1 MQINIESGT
10 LDLDDEIDQLRSSVG
25 RLKQVGG
32 AGEAWGHCQSAHA
45 GASRTTFA
53 CRRRRRCRR
62 PHPPAHRHPP
72 RPTACLQVSQAIGE
86 ESRLTTQV
94 MEGLESAMEQA
105 RGSLRKTM
113 KRLGRAYQQSRSNH
127 MTYLLLFAI
136 LLFFGVYFWNKVYR
150 FLTWIF

>member
-1 MQINIESGT
+1 
-10 LDLDDEIDQLRSSVG
+10 
-25 RLKQVGG
+25 
-32 AGEAWGHCQSAHA
+32 
-45 GASRTTFA
+45 
-53 CRRRRRCRR
+53 
-62 PHPPAHRHPP
+62 
-72 RPTACLQVSQAIGE
+72 
-86 ESRLTTQV
+86 